1 MTVSRRGRRSA
12 AAVFACVLALV
23 LAGCATPLPDS
34 IAAGSAATVGWTG
47 RLTGTNTASVDG
59 ATAGN
64 LDVAALTRGQ
74 FAENVDGAAV
84 IDESFGTATVT
95 NPETF
100 TVRYDLAEPT
110 WSDGIPVDAADLML
124 AWAAGSNAVVP
135 PETEEDVDEENE
147 DEAEPPFTFESVTT
161 GLTVSE
167 QISDYDQFDRWIEIR
182 FDHPVV
188 DWQTALDV
196 AVPAHVVG
204 QLAFDLEDPME
215 AKQAVLAAIE
225 DRDTDAM
232 AAIAEVWNTGFTLP
246 EGDGSNIPENLLL
259 SNGPY
264 QISQVDQRNTDAQ
277 VVSLEPNR
285 EYDGNAQPE
294 LEQVDLAQTP
304 RSELLSQLGSSLDVV
319 EVTPTE
325 ENWERVRDLERV
337 DYGVTNAHEGTMWA
351 LVLRADRG
359 EFSWRNARRAFMRAV
374 QRDQVVTPAAGQ
386 WRSVYQSTD
395 SMLFAPGGEGYDIAQ
410 EDSGLRERIGGGAD
424 DAAQARDEIGVDSG
438 ARVCVLYDT
447 ADPFASAA
455 YRALRSGVAEAGWD
469 VRDCGTDDVDTAV
482 QENTRWHA
490 VLTRVPIPQTPAQIA
505 AQWGSDGNSSLSG
518 VQNTDRDELIGQLA
532 RAADNYE
539 ARDLRVQIETTIV
552 DDAVAVPLVT
562 QPTLAVSDRSIGGV
576 QPRPGGTA
584 SLTSGIVDW
593 KVGGGAG

>member
-246 EGDGSNIPENLLL
+246 EGDGSNVPENLLL

-482 QENTRWHA
+482 EENTRWHA

-552 DDAVAVPLVT
+552 DDAVAIPLVT

>member
-215 AKQAVLAAIE
+215 AKQAVLSAIE

-246 EGDGSNIPENLLL
+246 EGDGSNVPENLLL

-482 QENTRWHA
+482 EENTRWHA

-552 DDAVAVPLVT
+552 GDAVAIPLVT

>member
-337 DYGVTNAHEGTMWA
+337 DYGVTNAHDGTMWA

>member
-246 EGDGSNIPENLLL
+246 EGDGSNVPENLLL

-337 DYGVTNAHEGTMWA
+337 DYGVTNAHDGTMWA

>member
-337 DYGVTNAHEGTMWA
+337 DYGVTNAHDGTMWA

-482 QENTRWHA
+482 EENTRWHA

>member
-215 AKQAVLAAIE
+215 AKQAVLSAIE

-246 EGDGSNIPENLLL
+246 EGDGSNVPENLLL

-482 QENTRWHA
+482 EENTRWHA